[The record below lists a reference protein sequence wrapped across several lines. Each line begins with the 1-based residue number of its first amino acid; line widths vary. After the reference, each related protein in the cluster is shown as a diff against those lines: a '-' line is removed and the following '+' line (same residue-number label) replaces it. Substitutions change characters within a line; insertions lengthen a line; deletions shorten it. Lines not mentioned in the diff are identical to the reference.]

1 MLLGNSVGR
10 DDKSYNQGRNRK
22 TLGRK
27 AKKESFG
34 FDAGNS
40 NKSVSGRVND
50 GAAKPKKW
58 SKNQNTPS
66 EPQSSIM
73 EFIWEELGPKF
84 RDLLEM
90 GKSGLIASLIAA
102 SQRHHTREH
111 EVYYSDTISC
121 LTFLLKF

>member
-1 MLLGNSVGR
+1 M
-10 DDKSYNQGRNRK
+10 
-22 TLGRK
+22 GRK

-90 GKSGLIASLIAA
+90 GKSGVIASLIVA
-102 SQRHHTREH
+102 SQRLHTREH
-111 EVYYSDTISC
+111 EVYYSDTI
-121 LTFLLKF
+121 LV

>member
-1 MLLGNSVGR
+1 MEGNSVGR
-10 DDKSYNQGRNRK
+10 DGKSYNQGRNRK
-22 TLGRK
+22 TMGRK

-66 EPQSSIM
+66 EPQPSI
-73 EFIWEELGPKF
+73 
-84 RDLLEM
+84 
-90 GKSGLIASLIAA
+90 
-102 SQRHHTREH
+102 
-111 EVYYSDTISC
+111 VSDNYEC
-121 LTFLLKF
+121 